1 METINSVAKKFTF
14 NAFNAFKIFAVVVIV
29 IIIALA
35 VLLAMFTVAE
45 YERAVV
51 TTFGKYSHVAGPG
64 LNFKIPFVQSATTYR
79 TDVRSLTLTEKND
92 AGALKGVNT
101 YTIDNQEVDIVFT
114 IFYRLKPENVRFI
127 YENAQDY
134 KERLFNIAIDRLK
147 AEMGKINVEHLA
159 QKRGELRDSIRAVL
173 KNDAAVL
180 GLDVTDFQLTNVD
193 YTTSF
198 RKAVEQAAAA
208 KAMVETRE
216 QEKQQAMRIAER
228 AKIDAEGKA
237 NAQREEAKGAAD
249 ARLLQATAEA
259 RAIELQG
266 EAQAK
271 AIKAQGEALA
281 QNARLVEL
289 RKAERWDGK
298 LPVQMLSGVVP
309 FMNYTAA
316 KE

>member
-1 METINSVAKKFTF
+1 MDRLLSPKAIGTYILACVAC
-14 NAFNAFKIFAVVVIV
+14 I
-29 IIIALA
+29 
-35 VLLAMFTVAE
+35 LLALSLFTVAE

-51 TTFGKYSHVAGPG
+51 TTFGKFSHVAGPG
-64 LNFKIPFVQSATTYR
+64 LNFKMPIFQSAETYR
-79 TDVRSLTLTEKND
+79 TDVQSMTLTEKGKDD
-92 AGALKGVNT
+92 AIKGVNT

-114 IFYRLKPENVRFI
+114 VFYRLRPDNVRFI

-134 KERLFNIAIDRLK
+134 KQRLLNIAIDRLK

-159 QKRGELRDSIRAVL
+159 QKRGELRDAIRAVL
-173 KNDAAVL
+173 KKDAAVL
-180 GLDVTDFQLTNVD
+180 GVDVTDFQLTNVE
-193 YTTSF
+193 YTASF

-216 QEKQQAMRIAER
+216 QEKQQAVRIAER

-249 ARLLQATAEA
+249 ARLLQAAAEA

-271 AIKAQGEALA
+271 AIKAQAEALA